1 MGKQAD
7 AKQSKKLN
15 EVEPVEVLEAILGR
29 KKKEFEEKYW
39 DAAAGKEEEPVQL
52 PTLRQTMEK
61 ISKICAENNMA
72 FRRKR
77 PLAVEG
83 GKKGSNKKP
92 GKEKVEC
99 RPRRWESSDEER
111 GGPSQSNSEA
121 TCRATAK
128 LCSPKFDN
136 RGTRSTFDSSQAANS
151 FLVEGLDRQNSFKV
165 EGLSELHNEYNDA
178 EWGGSFVWTTPAA
191 RKQSENFVS
200 EGVAQTLLQRHQHS
214 VVKSKSQKR
223 SDPVVVRTCL
233 ESKTLTDHSFPA
245 RPAPFV
251 KILNPRKD
259 KMAPNPGPDR
269 QLECV
274 SPFEGPEG
282 RLTELDEL
290 LIKCIHLHPP
300 TTQRRR
306 SRFNFCQGSSKSPA
320 PARRAP
326 VRDLV
331 ETLINPEEGD
341 AEDSS
346 TADAKS
352 ALATFVQQRLTYA
365 KF

>member
-1 MGKQAD
+1 M
-7 AKQSKKLN
+7 
-15 EVEPVEVLEAILGR
+15 EVLEAILAR
-29 KKKEFEEKYW
+29 KKREFEEKFW
-39 DAAAGKEEEPVQL
+39 DAGVAREEEPCHL
-52 PTLRQTMEK
+52 PTLRQTMDR
-61 ISKICAENNMA
+61 ISQICAENNLA

-77 PLAVEG
+77 PTGGEG
-83 GKKGSNKKP
+83 AGKKGCGKKP

-99 RPRRWESSDEER
+99 RPRRWESSDEEK

-121 TCRATAK
+121 TCRVTEK
-128 LCSPKFDN
+128 LGSPKFDN

-165 EGLSELHNEYNDA
+165 EGLSELHHEHNEV
-178 EWGGSFVWTTPAA
+178 EWGGSFLWTTPAA

-200 EGVAQTLLQRHQHS
+200 EGVAQTLLQRHQHY

-223 SDPVVVRTCL
+223 SDPVVVRSCL
-233 ESKTLTDHSFPA
+233 DSKTLTDHSFPT

-259 KMAPNPGPDR
+259 KLAPNSAADPEAGG
-269 QLECV
+269 V
-274 SPFEGPEG
+274 SPFYSGEG

-306 SRFNFCQGSSKSPA
+306 SRFNFCQGNSKSPA
-320 PARRAP
+320 KTRQAP

-331 ETLINPEEGD
+331 ETLMNPEEGD

-352 ALATFVQQRLTYA
+352 SLATFVQQRLTYA

>member
-1 MGKQAD
+1 M
-7 AKQSKKLN
+7 
-15 EVEPVEVLEAILGR
+15 LEAILGR

-39 DAAAGKEEEPVQL
+39 DSATLKEDAECLL
-52 PTLRQTMEK
+52 PPLRQTMEK
-61 ISKICAENNMA
+61 ISKICADNNLA

-77 PLAVEG
+77 PLVEG
-83 GKKGSNKKP
+83 GCKKGSNKKP
-92 GKEKVEC
+92 GKEKVEV
-99 RPRRWESSDEER
+99 RPRRWETSDEEK

-121 TCRATAK
+121 TCRATEK

-165 EGLSELHNEYNDA
+165 EGLSELHTEYNEA
-178 EWGGSFVWTTPAA
+178 EWGGTFVWTTPAA
-191 RKQSENFVS
+191 RKQSENFAS
-200 EGVAQTLLQRHQHS
+200 EGVAQTLLQRHQHC

-223 SDPVVVRTCL
+223 SDPVVVRSCL
-233 ESKTLTDHSFPA
+233 DSKTLTDHSFPA

-251 KILNPRKD
+251 KIIKPRKD
-259 KMAPNPGPDR
+259 KMAASPGADR
-269 QLECV
+269 DAESV
-274 SPFEGPEG
+274 SPFLAEQG

-306 SRFNFCQGSSKSPA
+306 SRFNFCQGNSKSPVKNLQT
-320 PARRAP
+320 P

-331 ETLINPEEGD
+331 ETLMNPEEGD